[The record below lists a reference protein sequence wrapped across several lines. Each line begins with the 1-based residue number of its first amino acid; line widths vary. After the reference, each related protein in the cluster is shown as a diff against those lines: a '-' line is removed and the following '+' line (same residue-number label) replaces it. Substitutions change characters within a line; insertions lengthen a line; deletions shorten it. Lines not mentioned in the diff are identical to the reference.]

1 MIAERGTRPSRPIS
15 TWPLLF
21 FDYTARAC
29 VHFHRFLLVLPLQA
43 YAAASMLDCAFQESA
58 AMEMM
63 ATAAPVITGCHEP
76 DW

>member
-1 MIAERGTRPSRPIS
+1 MSP
-15 TWPLLF
+15 WPLSF
-21 FDYTARAC
+21 FDYTARVRAL
-29 VHFHRFLLVLPLQA
+29 FHRFLLVLPLQA